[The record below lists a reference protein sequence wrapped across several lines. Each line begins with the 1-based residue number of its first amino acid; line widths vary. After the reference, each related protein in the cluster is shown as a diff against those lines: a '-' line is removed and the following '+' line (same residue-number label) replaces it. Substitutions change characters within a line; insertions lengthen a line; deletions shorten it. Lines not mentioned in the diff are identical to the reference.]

1 MYINIWKYK
10 KIKEFYLWQIDE
22 YLKKLDKF

>member
-10 KIKEFYLWQIDE
+10 KYQILFMANYDE